1 MPLVGEC
8 FQYVREP
15 TNEEDAI
22 SVACNNFHSKEEVVD
37 LVQPKSPWLI
47 LFLLHYTLDISAT
60 GKRVNHG
67 GEYGLEIPANFHF
80 Y

>member
-47 LFLLHYTLDISAT
+47 LFLLHL
-60 GKRVNHG
+60 
-67 GEYGLEIPANFHF
+67 HF
-80 Y
+80 GHFCNWETRQPWW